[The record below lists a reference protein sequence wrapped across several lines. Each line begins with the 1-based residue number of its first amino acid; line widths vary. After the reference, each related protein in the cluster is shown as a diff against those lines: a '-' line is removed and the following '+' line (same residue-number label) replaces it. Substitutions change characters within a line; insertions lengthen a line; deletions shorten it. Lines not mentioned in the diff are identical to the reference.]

1 MFQKLR
7 TFSKNPWFIS
17 IVMLPITLLI
27 QQCTQTTE
35 KNPIINNYGA
45 SPEQYE
51 QGLNR
56 REKEVTERLQ
66 QAHDKEKQL
75 LEVELAKIQVK
86 QNNLHPSYEKYIAEL
101 KERIAEL
108 EQFKSSNP
116 QLFNKAIGA
125 LKQGKNKV
133 ADDLFAQVE
142 KNNVYAIKTV
152 AEASFQRANIAEDEI
167 RYADALAHY
176 QKAYR
181 LTPKNTLY
189 LNKLGFIYNILG
201 KYKEA
206 IKYYELA
213 LKNGLKVYG
222 EDHPKVATYRN
233 NLGLSWKKLGKYKK
247 AIEYYELALKSD
259 LKTYG
264 EDHPQ
269 VAISRNN
276 LGSAWE
282 SLGKHKKA
290 IEYYELALKSD
301 LKTYGEDHPKVAIRR
316 NNLGSAWES

>member
-1 MFQKLR
+1 MFQKLWAFLV
-7 TFSKNPWFIS
+7 TNKNLLLVNIFVG
-17 IVMLPITLLI
+17 IVVLLI
-27 QQCTQTTE
+27 TRCTETTE

-86 QNNLHPSYEKYIAEL
+86 QNNLHPSYEKYITEL

-125 LKQGKNKV
+125 LKQGKNKA

-142 KNNVYAIKTV
+142 KNNVDAIKTV

-189 LNKLGFIYNILG
+189 LG
-201 KYKEA
+201 
-206 IKYYELA
+206 
-213 LKNGLKVYG
+213 
-222 EDHPKVATYRN
+222 
-233 NLGLSWKKLGKYKK
+233 
-247 AIEYYELALKSD
+247 
-259 LKTYG
+259 
-264 EDHPQ
+264 
-269 VAISRNN
+269 
-276 LGSAWE
+276 
-282 SLGKHKKA
+282 
-290 IEYYELALKSD
+290 
-301 LKTYGEDHPKVAIRR
+301 
-316 NNLGSAWES
+316 

>member
-7 TFSKNPWFIS
+7 ALLVTSKNLLLLEFFTS
-17 IVMLPITLLI
+17 IVVLLTLLP
-27 QQCTQTTE
+27 QCTQTTE
-35 KNPIINNYGA
+35 KNTINNYYGA

-51 QGLNR
+51 QVWNR
-56 REKEVTERLQ
+56 RKKEVTERLP
-66 QAHDKEKQL
+66 QADDKEKQL
-75 LEVELAKIQVK
+75 LKVELAKIQVK
-86 QNNLHPSYEKYIAEL
+86 QNNLHPSYEKYITEL

-142 KNNVYAIKTV
+142 KNNVDTIKTV

-181 LTPKNTLY
+181 LTPNNTLY
-189 LNKLGFIYNILG
+189 LNRLGFIYNILG

-206 IKYYELA
+206 FK
-213 LKNGLKVYG
+213 
-222 EDHPKVATYRN
+222 
-233 NLGLSWKKLGKYKK
+233 
-247 AIEYYELALKSD
+247 
-259 LKTYG
+259 
-264 EDHPQ
+264 
-269 VAISRNN
+269 
-276 LGSAWE
+276 
-282 SLGKHKKA
+282 
-290 IEYYELALKSD
+290 YYELALKSD
-301 LKTYGEDHPKVAIRR
+301 LKTYGEDHPKVAISR
-316 NNLGSAWES
+316 NNLGSAWESLEKHKKAIEYFELALRSDLKTYGKDHPQVATYHNNLGSAWESLGKHKKAIEYFELALKSDLKTYGEDHP

>member
-7 TFSKNPWFIS
+7 ALVVTNKNPLFVS
-17 IVMLPITLLI
+17 IVMLLI
-27 QQCTQTTE
+27 ASLFQCTQTTE
-35 KNPIINNYGA
+35 KNTIINNYGA

-86 QNNLHPSYEKYIAEL
+86 QNNLHPSYEKYITEL

-142 KNNVYAIKTV
+142 KNNAYAIKTV

-189 LNKLGFIYNILG
+189 LSKLGFIYNILG
-201 KYKEA
+201 KYKKA

-213 LKNGLKVYG
+213 LKSNLKTYG
-222 EDHPKVATYRN
+222 EDHPKVAISRN
-233 NLGLSWKKLGKYKK
+233 NLGFAWNSLGKHKK
-247 AIEYYELALKSD
+247 AIKYYELALKSD

-264 EDHPQ
+264 EDHFN
-269 VAISRNN
+269 VATYRNN
-276 LGSAWE
+276 LGFAWY
-282 SLGKHKKA
+282 SLGKYKKA
-290 IEYYELALKSD
+290 IGYYELALVA
-301 LKTYGEDHPKVAIRR
+301 LEKTLGIEHPT
-316 NNLGSAWES
+316 